1 MNVDFFFGNDENV
14 LKDIMIVKKFNIKNE
29 DNIIRITAD
38 CPFTDPK
45 LLDKLLQTLKD
56 KKLEVVSN
64 TQPASFPDGMDICV
78 LKFYLLKKA
87 YFNAKN
93 KYDLE
98 HVTPF
103 VYRIKNIRK
112 ENIQDK
118 KDFSRVRLTLDNLSD
133 LNFLNFIFNEL
144 NQDIGFTY
152 KKLKNLLIKLRKIIM
167 NLKNIFIQMTE
178 ILEVK
183 CPQDIKNGNMQ
194 KR

>member
-1 MNVDFFFGNDENV
+1 MEWIYVFLN
-14 LKDIMIVKKFNIKNE
+14 
-29 DNIIRITAD
+29 
-38 CPFTDPK
+38 
-45 LLDKLLQTLKD
+45 
-56 KKLEVVSN
+56 
-64 TQPASFPDGMDICV
+64 
-78 LKFYLLKKA
+78 YLLKKA

-152 KKLKNLLIKLRKIIM
+152 KKLKNLLIKLRK
-167 NLKNIFIQMTE
+167 NNHEFKVSLFK
-178 ILEVK
+178 
-183 CPQDIKNGNMQ
+183 
-194 KR
+194 